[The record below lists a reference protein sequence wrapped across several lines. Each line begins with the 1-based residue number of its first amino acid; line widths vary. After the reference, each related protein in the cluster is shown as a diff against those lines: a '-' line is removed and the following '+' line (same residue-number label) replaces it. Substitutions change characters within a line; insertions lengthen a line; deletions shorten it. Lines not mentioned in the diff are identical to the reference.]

1 MKFVDQAI
9 IEVEAGHGGNG
20 CISFRREKFVPKGG
34 PDGGDGGDGGSI
46 YLIGDSKL
54 ATLADLA
61 YRRHYRAKRG
71 WHGMGKN
78 MQGERGEDLY
88 IPVPLGTDSFD
99 VANEEYLGEIIQDK
113 KTLLVAKGGKGG
125 RGNTSFKTQTNTAP
139 RIRELGA
146 EGDKRKIRLVLRLL
160 ADVGL
165 VGLPNAGKSTLLKR
179 ITSALPKIAPYPF
192 TTLSPNLG
200 VFKDQYLSYTVADLP
215 GIIEDAHQGKGLGLT
230 FLRHIERAG
239 LLVFLIDSSRPDP
252 FADFEILVK
261 EISTYNP
268 DILKKKQILVFNKI
282 DLVSEKI
289 KLEKFKIPTYY
300 ISALSGEGV
309 ELLLKGLKEQLRV

>member
-9 IEVEAGHGGNG
+9 IEVEAGQGGNG
-20 CISFRREKFVPKGG
+20 CLSFRREKFVPRGG
-34 PDGGDGGDGGSI
+34 PDGGDGGNGGSI

-54 ATLADLA
+54 ETLADLA

-78 MQGERGEDLY
+78 MQGERGEDLH
-88 IPVPLGTDSFD
+88 IPVPLGTDAYD
-99 VANEEYLGEIIQDK
+99 VENEKYIGEIIQEK
-113 KTLLVAKGGKGG
+113 KTLLVVQGGKGGKG
-125 RGNTSFKTQTNTAP
+125 NAHFKTQTNTAP
-139 RIRELGA
+139 RIRELGK
-146 EGDKRKIRLVLRLL
+146 EGEKRKLRLVLRLL

-179 ITSALPKIAPYPF
+179 ITSASPKIASYPF

-200 VFKDQYLSYTVADLP
+200 VLKDQYLSYTVADLP

-239 LLVFLIDSSRPDP
+239 LLVFLVDSSRPDP
-252 FADFEILVK
+252 IADFETLVK
-261 EISTYNP
+261 EISSYNP
-268 DILKKKQILVFNKI
+268 DILKKKQLLVFNKT
-282 DLVSEKI
+282 DLVAK
-289 KLEKFKIPTYY
+289 KFQLEKFKISTYY
-300 ISALSGEGV
+300 VSALTGEGV
-309 ELLLKGLKEQLRV
+309 EIFVKGLKELLSV

>member
-9 IEVEAGHGGNG
+9 IEIEAGNGGDG
-20 CISFRREKFVPKGG
+20 CISFRRELFVPKGG

-54 ATLADLA
+54 ETLADLA

-71 WHGMGKN
+71 IHGMGKN
-78 MQGERGEDLY
+78 MYGKRGEDLL
-88 IPVPLGTDSFD
+88 IPVPLGTDAYD
-99 VANEEYLGEIIQDK
+99 VETEKYLGEIIAEK
-113 KTLLVAKGGKGG
+113 KTLLVVRGGKGGKG
-125 RGNTSFKTQTNTAP
+125 NTRFKTSTNTVP
-139 RIRELGA
+139 RIRELGK
-146 EGDKRKIRLVLRLL
+146 EGEKRKLRLVLRLL
-160 ADVGL
+160 ADVGF

-179 ITSALPKIAPYPF
+179 ITSASPKIASYPF

-200 VFKDQYLSYTVADLP
+200 ALKDQYLSYTVADLP

-252 FADFEILVK
+252 LADFKTLVN
-261 EISTYNP
+261 EISSYNP
-268 DILKKKQILVFNKI
+268 AILKKKQLLVFNKT

-289 KLEKFKIPTYY
+289 PQNKIKLPTYY
-300 ISALSGEGV
+300 VSALTGEGV
-309 ELLLKGLKEQLRV
+309 EIFVKGLKELLSV